1 MDTANIIDG
10 QRKSNI
16 LLSKVPQITIFFWI
30 IKVLCT
36 TVGETF
42 SDYLSVNLG
51 FGLGVTSAVMGA
63 ALAVVLFFQV
73 RAKKYIPVIYWLT
86 VVLISVFGTLVT
98 DIGTDQIG
106 IPLEASTI
114 FFTVLL
120 LATFAVWYRY
130 EKTLSIHSIFTRR
143 REGFY
148 WLAIFF
154 TFALGTASG
163 DLISE
168 GLGFGYLTTGLIVCG
183 VIICAAVAWKLGLDS
198 VLSFWIIYIMARPLG
213 ASIGDF
219 LSQPHENGGLGLG
232 ATITSII
239 FLSAILITVVFLI
252 ISKIDLIQKP
262 ETTGTKTV
270 AKSKTSH
277 ISRTGIQVI
286 AVLCIFLVVSV
297 PGYFWREAYLTSEAS
312 SSTGGGR
319 NLWDMSQFI
328 TIEQDMLTLVQNG
341 DLSGAKTR
349 ADDLETAWDDN
360 AARLQ
365 HVNRTKWDGIDGSID
380 DVLNAVRAKS
390 PNADDCTA
398 ALQASLTLL
407 QN

>member
-1 MDTANIIDG
+1 MNTADTVNE
-10 QRKSNI
+10 RLKSNI

-51 FGLGVTSAVMGA
+51 FGLGVTSAVMGI
-63 ALAVVLFFQV
+63 ALAVVLFFQI
-73 RAKKYIPVIYWLT
+73 RAKRYIPIIYWLT

-120 LATFAVWYRY
+120 MATFAVWYYY
-130 EKTLSIHSIFTRR
+130 EKTLSIHSIYTRR

-183 VIICAAVAWKLGLDS
+183 VIICAAIAWKFGLDS
-198 VLSFWIIYIMARPLG
+198 VLSFWIIYIMTRPLG

-239 FLSAILITVVFLI
+239 FLSAILITVIFLI

-262 ETTGTKTV
+262 ENKTETKG
-270 AKSKTSH
+270 KPN
-277 ISRTGIQVI
+277 RTGIQI
-286 AVLCIFLVVSV
+286 AAVLCIFLIVSV
-297 PGYFWREAYLTSEAS
+297 PGYFWRQAYLTNEATV
-312 SSTGGGR
+312 STGSGQS
-319 NLWDMSQFI
+319 LWDMSQFI
-328 TIEQDMLTLVQNG
+328 TIEQDVLALVQSG
-341 DLSGAKTR
+341 DFSGAKTR
-349 ADDLETAWDDN
+349 IKDLETAWDEN

-365 HVNRTKWDGIDGSID
+365 HADKTKWNEIDGSID
-380 DVLNAVRAKS
+380 DALNAVRAKN

-398 ALQASLTLL
+398 ALQASLALL